1 MVGSCDEMALKGD
14 EKSALIRDHRRSETD
29 TGSPE
34 VQVAILTKRI
44 QELTE
49 HGKTHAKD
57 HHSRRGLLQMVGKR
71 RRLLEYLK
79 NEDVERYRALIARL
93 GLRR

>member
-1 MVGSCDEMALKGD
+1 MAVVDNK
-14 EKSALIRDHRRSETD
+14 EAVIREHRAHEGD

-44 QELTE
+44 SHLTD
-49 HGKTHAKD
+49 HLRTHKHD
-57 HHSRRGLLQMVGKR
+57 FHSRRGLLKLVGKR
-71 RRLLEYLK
+71 RRLLKYLQK
-79 NEDVERYRALIARL
+79 KDVERYRSLIARL